1 MTASADSRP
10 PAPIQVSIIIPCYN
24 GGRFLQATLESAA
37 GQSRAALEIL
47 VIDDGSTDDSA
58 AIAERFGPP
67 VRVIRQANQGES
79 AARNRGVREA
89 RGTHVLFLDA
99 DDLLAVDSL
108 KHLTAAVE
116 GRPHAIA
123 LMGCA
128 FFSSDPESHE
138 LVKQMEFDHFYPEI
152 IESNFGPPLCW
163 LVPIDV
169 VRRAGGFC
177 ETLRWFEDWDLWW
190 RVGLDEPPLLSVPYV
205 GARYRQHAQSQLST
219 VSPAN
224 RARGH
229 VAVMERLSSAF
240 VRRPDLLSAHGDR
253 LFWSVWTAL
262 KRAQAAA
269 VPWNELVPL
278 ATNLDTIATTGP
290 DSVRHSWTARIM
302 RLVGPRFVL
311 AVR

>member
-1 MTASADSRP
+1 MTAPTNFTA

-24 GGRFLQATLESAA
+24 GSRFLQSTLESAA

-58 AIAERFGPP
+58 AIAERFGSP
-67 VRVIRQANQGES
+67 VRVIRQSNQGES
-79 AARNRGVREA
+79 AARNRGMREA
-89 RGTHVLFLDA
+89 KGTHVLFLDA

-108 KHLTAAVE
+108 KQLTAALE

-128 FFSSDPESHE
+128 FFSSDPDSHE
-138 LVKQMEFDHFYPEI
+138 LVKNMEFDHFYPDI
-152 IESNFGPPLCW
+152 IESNFGPPLGW
-163 LVPIDV
+163 LVPIDL

-190 RVGLDEPPLLSVPYV
+190 RVGLDEPELIPVPYI

-219 VSPAN
+219 TSPAN

-229 VAVMERLSSAF
+229 AALMERMTDAF
-240 VRRPDLLSAHGDR
+240 LARPTLLAKYGDR
-253 LFWSVWTAL
+253 VFWCAWTAV
-262 KRAQAAA
+262 KRARAAG
-269 VPWNELVPL
+269 VPWSELSGLCRGLGAL
-278 ATNLDTIATTGP
+278 A
-290 DSVRHSWTARIM
+290 AR
-302 RLVGPRFVL
+302 GPRTL
-311 AVR
+311 SRSYTGRAVRLLGARTVASLR